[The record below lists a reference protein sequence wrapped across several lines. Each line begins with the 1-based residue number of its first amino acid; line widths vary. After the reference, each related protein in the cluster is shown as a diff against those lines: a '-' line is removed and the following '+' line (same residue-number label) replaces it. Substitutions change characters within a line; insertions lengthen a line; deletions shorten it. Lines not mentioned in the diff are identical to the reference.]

1 MFQDW
6 AEKLSLEYTFHTN
19 HDTRC
24 VFHYEFGI
32 YSVDGS
38 PWFGWNHLQ
47 YANATELLQRQKKV
61 RASSEMQN
69 ISNLSMRLPSCDS
82 LSGCCGVVGRIGN
95 WIQRILHCLQCYVKF
110 YAFFQACNLMAI
122 SIIYFDQPTEHWTS
136 ELCSKLKIIAALS
149 LGITGSAMIWCSSCF
164 PRQFRF
170 EMGLSVIFV
179 VSVAFVVLL
188 LAWDARNNIQDQ
200 LEDDPQQVSMKT
212 CSLLWKVVKE
222 NCRPVLSIALL
233 FVCLLMLSS
242 WSPRSGENEAR
253 KDFLYSVITRFVV
266 GIVLPVTFADLIELS
281 KQEDN
286 GLKTAFI

>member
-1 MFQDW
+1 M
-6 AEKLSLEYTFHTN
+6 SLVYTVLMAAL
-19 HDTRC
+19 DLA
-24 VFHYEFGI
+24 GI
-32 YSVDGS
+32 IFNMRMLRSCFNDKRK
-38 PWFGWNHLQ
+38 
-47 YANATELLQRQKKV
+47 YALLQKCRTLAICQCACQV
-61 RASSEMQN
+61 VILLADAAELWEGLETESRESCNVFSVMSS
-69 ISNLSMRLPSCDS
+69 STL
-82 LSGCCGVVGRIGN
+82 
-95 WIQRILHCLQCYVKF
+95 
-110 YAFFQACNLMAI
+110 FFQACNLMAI
-122 SIIYFDQPTEHWTS
+122 SIIYFDQPTEHGTS
-136 ELCSKLKIIAALS
+136 ELYSKLKIIAALS

-179 VSVAFVVLL
+179 ISVAFVVLL

-222 NCRPVLSIALL
+222 NRRPVLSIALL

-253 KDFLYSVITRFVV
+253 KDFLYSVISRFVV

-286 GLKTAFI
+286 GLKTSFI